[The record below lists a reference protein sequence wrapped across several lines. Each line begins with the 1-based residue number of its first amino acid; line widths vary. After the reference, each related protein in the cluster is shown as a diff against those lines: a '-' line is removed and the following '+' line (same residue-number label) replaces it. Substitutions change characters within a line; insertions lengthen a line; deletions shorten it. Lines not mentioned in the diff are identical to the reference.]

1 MEIEKIYVTGRYRE
15 QVASIKDQISRNS
28 ILQWETTETPEK
40 ASIILFFDCID
51 HEVLSFT
58 ANKILVRQEPRIVI
72 PFNYDPKN
80 LTKFDLIVNV
90 GKSVDGIEN
99 NINWPQK
106 IDLKISSQFAKS
118 QSKAVL
124 INSNLLSLD
133 SDEMYSLR
141 RTISYKSDD
150 IDLYG
155 YGWNKGMKSNMK
167 TLLTEVRKYIRH
179 PLSLKVKGLKYYFR
193 NQENYK
199 GSVGNKIHTMENYR
213 MAIVIENSLNY
224 VSEKI
229 FDSFSAGCIP
239 IYVGPDLNEYEIPR
253 NLYIQ
258 AEPSESGVKEAIE
271 KAKKADYAKWFSE
284 LVSWFNSESVFKS
297 WSEETFLSR
306 LKKVITSSNHFRPYS
321 H

>member
-1 MEIEKIYVTGRYRE
+1 MEMNTVYITGRYTA
-15 QVASIKDQISRNS
+15 QVDLIKDQVLRNPEF
-28 ILQWETTETPEK
+28 LWEVTENPK
-40 ASIILFFDCID
+40 NASVIFFFDCIQ
-51 HEVLSFT
+51 HELLSFSAT
-58 ANKILVRQEPRIVI
+58 KILVRQEPRMVI

-80 LTKFDLIVNV
+80 LAKFDLIVNV
-90 GKSVDGIEN
+90 GKSIDGIEK

-106 IDLKISSQFAKS
+106 IDLRISSQFAKS
-118 QSKAVL
+118 QSSAVL
-124 INSNLLSLD
+124 INSNLLSLA

-141 RTISYKSDD
+141 RILAYKSND

-155 YGWNKGMKSNMK
+155 YGWNKGMKPSMK
-167 TLLTEVRKYIRH
+167 ALLIEVRKYIRN
-179 PLSLKVKGLKYYFR
+179 PLSIKVKGLKYYFR
-193 NQENYK
+193 YQENYK
-199 GSVGNKIHTMENYR
+199 GSVDNKIHTMENYR
-213 MAIVIENSLNY
+213 MAIVIENSLDY

-253 NLYIQ
+253 SLYIQ

-271 KAKKADYAKWFSE
+271 KAKKVDYAKWFGE
-284 LVSWFNSESVFKS
+284 LESWFNSEAVFES

-306 LKKVITSSNHFRPYS
+306 LKEVITNSNHFRPYS